1 MSFDG
6 SGGLGVNRM
15 FFVRNIHLIADDG
28 QGFADGAG
36 GKLKHG
42 SGQDAN
48 GGQAPGLEVLFNV
61 DDTTFKVKVQGVDR
75 EAHGEGV
82 NAVGRVNP
90 QTLAAGEMGRVGGHE
105 AAKAGPVGARD
116 QEIGG
121 EIGGACTVKSVS
133 LGPNH

>member
-1 MSFDG
+1 
-6 SGGLGVNRM
+6 M
-15 FFVRNIHLIADDG
+15 FEKNIHSVADDG
-28 QGFADGAG
+28 QGLADGAS

-61 DDTTFKVKVQGVDR
+61 DDNPFPVKVHGVDR

-90 QTLAAGEMGRVGGHE
+90 QTLAAGEMGSVGGHE
-105 AAKAGPVGARD
+105 AAKAGPVRASD
-116 QEIGG
+116 QEFGG
-121 EIGGACTVKSVS
+121 EVGGAGTVKSVA
-133 LGPNH
+133 LGQSH